1 MQIDERTVAVTMAS
15 RPDVD
20 DVGWFA
26 ARQPGIVGYLE
37 GRCGSGSDA
46 LGVALDAAW
55 RLCGAFHQVIGV
67 PPARVERGELERAQR
82 EVLSDAATAGS
93 GLGARQPE
101 LFRWLA
107 GEISEPGC
115 PLGPGDRARVGTALA
130 AVIYALDAVVTGRA
144 V

>member
-1 MQIDERTVAVTMAS
+1 MDIDERTVALSMAT
-15 RPDVD
+15 RPDVA

-37 GRCGSGSDA
+37 GRCGRDSDA

-55 RLCGAFHQVIGV
+55 RLCEAFQHVLGV
-67 PPARVERGELERAQR
+67 PPARVSRSDLDRAQR
-82 EVLSDAATAGS
+82 EVVADAAMPGA

-107 GEISEPGC
+107 DEIADPIC
-115 PLGPGDRARVGTALA
+115 PLGAGDRARVGTALA
-130 AVIYALDAVVTGRA
+130 AVIYALDAVVTGR
-144 V
+144 